1 MSIALIGS
9 IFGGLMSKSASDKA
23 ARRAIEVGNA
33 NADDLL
39 ALTKKNASEIN
50 RIAGLNADSIIQTA
64 NLNAN
69 SIVEVGN
76 ANAKA
81 IAEAT
86 VDNIGLVTIEN
97 AEMLRRHALQEKAH
111 ASEIRAATGASGVR
125 GGQGSPLEILYE
137 AVTSGY
143 GERQYMAKYAMMR
156 VIAMGRE
163 GSRRVHLTKLE
174 ASMKARLMTEVAGL
188 QAALTKEEAASRATM
203 MANDAEANA
212 ASLRRGGSLI
222 AQQAR
227 AQGTAS
233 LVSTIMGGFNSY
245 MKYGGGG
252 SLFGGG
258 LTYNPVQFGSRMSG
272 AW

>member
-1 MSIALIGS
+1 MSIAFAAS
-9 IFGGLMSKSASDKA
+9 MFMGLMSKSSSDSA

-39 ALTKKNASEIN
+39 ALTKKNTGEIN

-64 NLNAN
+64 NLNSN

-86 VDNIGLVTIEN
+86 VDNIGLVTVEN
-97 AEMLRRHALQEKAH
+97 VEMLRRHTIQELSFAG
-111 ASEIRAATGASGVR
+111 EIRAATGASGVR
-125 GGQGSPLEILYE
+125 GGQGSPLEVLHD
-137 AVTSGY
+137 AVTRGY
-143 GERQYMAKYAMMR
+143 GERQYMAKYGIMR

-163 GSRRVHLTKLE
+163 GQRRVKLTKLE

-188 QAALTKEEAASRATM
+188 QAALTREEGASRATM
-203 MANDAEANA
+203 MGNDAEANA
-212 ASLRRGGSLI
+212 NSLRRGGSLI

-233 LVSTIMGGFNSY
+233 LVSSIMGGINSY
-245 MKYGGGG
+245 MRYGGG
-252 SLFGGG
+252 SLMGSV
-258 LTYNPVQFGSRMSG
+258 VQ
-272 AW
+272 